1 MTRLM
6 PRHSSSTV
14 LDFLG
19 KRGESSAVFFF
30 PFLTR
35 EMTLLDIG
43 CGPGAVTAALASRV
57 KRAIGIDIEPH
68 AIERARDVSALSLRV
83 RGAEGIEHAWGRWIG

>member
-14 LDFLG
+14 LDFLC

-35 EMTLLDIG
+35 EMTLMDIG

-68 AIERARDVSALSLRV
+68 AIERARRLADSARRNSSIAKIV
-83 RGAEGIEHAWGRWIG
+83 QSRG